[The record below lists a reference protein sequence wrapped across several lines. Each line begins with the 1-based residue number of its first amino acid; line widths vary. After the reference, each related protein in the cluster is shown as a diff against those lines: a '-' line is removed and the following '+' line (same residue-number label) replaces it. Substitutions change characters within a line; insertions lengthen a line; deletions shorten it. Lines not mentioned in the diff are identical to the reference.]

1 MHLFH
6 VTIRRLGSTLAVTSY
21 QVVGNGRIINN
32 YRKLIYMRA
41 FRFARDLYRTP
52 WTVRAVARKD
62 EALWFKQNIHR
73 RRLALSR
80 VERDLL
86 FAGEHPLRFAFSL
99 LTLQFALLVLVAKLP
114 QDWLTP
120 AWFRWAAAEQLTH
133 FSTVWTIQ
141 ATLAALVYPIVIS
154 FVAVY
159 LQRRPAAEAFIHLY
173 MLDSGGLAAG
183 LSSLALVV
191 VMGIQYLMLSTWGT
205 AWLPSWAA
213 IDTAWFVFN
222 AALTTFFLF
231 RTVEFLRPEV
241 QTRVIQRYTVNVALP
256 RDVQR
261 LNSFQVLAGGI
272 AKGWFPVPSYGDDK
286 APEGP
291 RLLIGR
297 AFREGDIQGELR
309 LRAQARLVDVRLWLV
324 TVVVE
329 SWYRKALTSPR
340 PKKPNTFGADKSWPL
355 LTLPLSPGAVYEGEL
370 PLARVAD
377 GPALSSWQR
386 LLLRRSVVLQPI
398 SRERYGIRAES
409 ILGELAADAR
419 NMAAKPDNEGFERAC
434 SALIDLHGLLL
445 AACLDKT
452 ETGEQGSWAL
462 LPDSESFFERTLHKN
477 WSNVYRGVFEA
488 AIEGMIRDTRPL
500 RRLCHLL
507 QHLDGDELRAS
518 PIEIREHLLQ
528 MPPLMM
534 YQLSNWWA
542 FRVEEQ
548 GIIEHTHRQMVVL
561 RPPLNRVYEEVLSAF
576 VGGWENG
583 RPDKPRRNRDAH
595 ALDWATLPGLARLN
609 VKHIEESARM
619 LLAAV
624 LRGDQ
629 AAAEWLADVL
639 EKWWGTLDFDHEP
652 YQLYDKTAFITIDD
666 LGLAWPAFCTK
677 FGLEA
682 DDPEPQ
688 ERLRPVLQQGA
699 FQAALQNYWTD
710 VRLLTIELM
719 FDWVRAVPA
728 ASASSSLAFEIV
740 AGFLTGKQW
749 KGGGQAVDSL
759 SGMSPPVY
767 LVAKVRQF
775 AASGEW
781 RGGYVGRLDGFV
793 ERVKDMHRPNMV
805 SSRVYSFG
813 GADDVESLLESQLE
827 LLSVLATG
835 AWSLPRSLQ
844 RQLDVWFDARFDQ
857 YSSIDIVRARLTS
870 WLERLDAQPGLS
882 VEHIDLMKARVRP
895 GVPAQAAIEHVKG
908 GLLAAQEALEGRREE
923 MLAAQPIDP
932 DRLLEIGRFASTT
945 GFSKEKGRFPVH
957 LFAIGSTNENLEDFT
972 LTFTQ
977 VRRGELTQM
986 QMEQR
991 AVNEAEYFADAMAQQ
1006 VAIIVLSDVL
1016 HRSQVKE
1023 VAVQDAEAYWKALQ
1037 AESHLI
1043 VAKGGTPILLLDN
1056 ATRPDWVWDWQHAEF
1071 DATHKRPGDLQVR
1084 RRERQGAGYQCDFND
1099 IEVYVAPLPIGQSL
1113 LLSRVAFRSLT
1124 FTDYGDGRFAR
1135 AEVVELEGAKNLVD
1149 LKLTFSRRV
1158 DVDEARLVRLVYA
1171 QSK

>member
-1 MHLFH
+1 M
-6 VTIRRLGSTLAVTSY
+6 TLECAFCLV
-21 QVVGNGRIINN
+21 
-32 YRKLIYMRA
+32 RA
-41 FRFARDLYRTP
+41 LLRTP
-52 WTVRAVARKD
+52 WSVRTVARRD
-62 EALWFKQNIHR
+62 EAAWFAQNIQR
-73 RRLALSR
+73 RRLALSKL
-80 VERDLL
+80 ERDLL
-86 FAGEHPLRFAFSL
+86 FAGEHPLRLAFSL
-99 LTLQFALLVLVAKLP
+99 LALQIALLVLAAVLP
-114 QDWLTP
+114 QDWFTP
-120 AWFRWAAAEQLTH
+120 AWFNWPAAEQLTH

-183 LSSLALVV
+183 LSSLGLVV
-191 VMGIQYLMLSTWGT
+191 VMGVQYLMLSTWGT
-205 AWLPSWAA
+205 AWLPGWAA
-213 IDTAWFVFN
+213 IDTAWFVLN
-222 AALTTFFLF
+222 AALTTLFLF

-297 AFREGDIQGELR
+297 GFREGDIQGELR
-309 LRAQARLVDVRLWLV
+309 LRAQARLVDVRIWVVRL
-324 TVVVE
+324 VVE
-329 SWYRKALTSPR
+329 SWYRRALTSPR
-340 PKKPNTFGADKSWPL
+340 PDKTEAFGVNKSWPL
-355 LTLPLSPGAVYEGEL
+355 FTLPMSPGTVYVSEL
-370 PLARVAD
+370 PLAMVAD
-377 GPALSSWQR
+377 GPELSTWQR
-386 LLLRRSVVLQPI
+386 WLLRWSVVLHPT
-398 SRERYGIRAES
+398 SRERYGIRVEA

-419 NMAAKPDNEGFERAC
+419 NMAAKPDNEGFERAY

-445 AACLDKT
+445 TACLDKT

-462 LPDSESFFERTLHKN
+462 LPDPESIFDRTLHKN
-477 WSNVYRGVFEA
+477 WSNVYRGIFEA
-488 AIEGMIRDTRPL
+488 AIEGMVRDTRPL

-507 QHLDGDELRAS
+507 QHLNGDELRES
-518 PIEIREHLLQ
+518 PVEIREHLLQ

-548 GIIEHTHRQMVVL
+548 GIIEHSHKQMVLL
-561 RPPLNRVYEEVLSAF
+561 RPPLNRVYDEVLSTF
-576 VGGWENG
+576 VAGWENG
-583 RPDKPRRNRDAH
+583 RPDKPRQNRDAR

-609 VKHIEESARM
+609 VKHIEETARM

-639 EKWWGTLDFDHEP
+639 SKWWGTLAFDHEP

-666 LGLAWPAFCTK
+666 LGLGWPAFCTK

-682 DDPEPQ
+682 DDAASQ

-699 FQAALQNYWTD
+699 FQAALRNYWTD
-710 VRLLTIELM
+710 VRLLTVELM
-719 FDWVRAVPA
+719 LDWIRAVPA
-728 ASASSSLAFEIV
+728 ASASSSLAFEIA
-740 AGFLTGKQW
+740 AGLLTGKQW
-749 KGGGQAVDSL
+749 KSGGQAADSL
-759 SGMSPPVY
+759 STLSSPEY
-767 LVAKVRQF
+767 LVAKARQF

-793 ERVKDMHRPNMV
+793 ERVKDMRRPNMV

-813 GADDVESLLESQLE
+813 GADDVESLQESQLE
-827 LLSVLATG
+827 LFAILPTG

-844 RQLDVWFDARFDQ
+844 RQMDVWFDARFDQ
-857 YSSIDIVRARLTS
+857 YSSIDILRGRLKS

-882 VEHIDLMKARVRP
+882 VEHIDLVKARVKP
-895 GVPAQAAIEHVKG
+895 GVPAQTAVDQAKA
-908 GLLAAQEALEGRREE
+908 GLLAAQQALEDRREE
-923 MLAAQPIDP
+923 TLAAQPIDP
-932 DRLLEIGRFASTT
+932 DRLLEIGRYASRS
-945 GFSKEKGRFPVH
+945 GFSKDKGHFPVH
-957 LFAIGSTNENLEDFT
+957 LFPIGKPAANLEDFT

-977 VRRGELTQM
+977 VRRGELTQL
-986 QMEQR
+986 QMDQR

-1006 VAIIVLSDVL
+1006 VAIVVLSDVL
-1016 HRSQVKE
+1016 HRSEIKE
-1023 VAVQDAEAYWKALQ
+1023 IAVPDGEAYWKALR
-1037 AESHLI
+1037 AESSLI

-1056 ATRPDWVWDWQHAEF
+1056 ATRPDWVWDWQHADF
-1071 DATHKRPGDLQVR
+1071 DATHKRPNDLQVR
-1084 RRERQGAGYQCDFND
+1084 RREGQGAGYQCDFND

-1113 LLSRVAFRSLT
+1113 LLSSEVFRALM
-1124 FTDYGDGRFAR
+1124 FTDYGNGRFVR
-1135 AEVVELEGAKNLVD
+1135 AEVVELDGVKKLVD
-1149 LKLTFSRRV
+1149 LKLTFSRGVEVGDTR
-1158 DVDEARLVRLVYA
+1158 AVRLAYV

>member
-1 MHLFH
+1 MPLKH
-6 VTIRRLGSTLAVTSY
+6 
-21 QVVGNGRIINN
+21 
-32 YRKLIYMRA
+32 A
-41 FRFARDLYRTP
+41 FRLVRDLFRTP
-52 WTVRAVARKD
+52 WSVRALARRD
-62 EALWFKQNIHR
+62 ETAWFKQNIHR
-73 RRLALSR
+73 QRRVFSK

-86 FAGEHPLRFAFSL
+86 FAGEHPLRFTASL
-99 LTLQFALLVLVAKLP
+99 LALQIALLVLVAELP

-120 AWFRWAAAEQLTH
+120 AWLKWEAAEHLTY
-133 FSTVWTIQ
+133 FSTVWTTQ

-173 MLDSGGLAAG
+173 MLDTGGLAAG

-205 AWLPSWAA
+205 AWLPGWAA
-213 IDTAWFVFN
+213 IDTAWFVLN

-241 QTRVIQRYTVNVALP
+241 QARVIQRYTVNVALP

-261 LNSFQVLAGGI
+261 LNLPQVLAGGS

-297 AFREGDIQGELR
+297 FAFREGSVQGELH
-309 LRAQARLVDVRLWLV
+309 LRTQARLVDVRLWFVRL
-324 TVVVE
+324 VVE

-340 PKKPNTFGADKSWPL
+340 PEKPKAFGVDKSWPL
-355 LTLPLSPGAVYEGEL
+355 LTLPMSPGTVYEGEF

-377 GPALSSWQR
+377 GPALSRWQR
-386 LLLRRSVVLQPI
+386 LLLRWSIVMHQT
-398 SRERYGIRAES
+398 SRERYGIRVEA

-419 NMAAKPDNEGFERAC
+419 NVAAKPDNEGFERAY

-462 LPDSESFFERTLHKN
+462 LPDTERFFERTLHEN
-477 WSNVYRGVFEA
+477 WSNVYRGIFEA
-488 AIEGMIRDTRPL
+488 AIESMARDTRPL

-507 QHLDGDELRAS
+507 QHLDGNELRAS
-518 PIEIREHLLQ
+518 PVDIREHLLQ

-534 YQLSNWWA
+534 YQLGNWWA

-548 GIIEHTHRQMVVL
+548 GIIEHSHKQMVVL
-561 RPPLNRVYEEVLSAF
+561 RPPLNRVYDEVLNDF

-583 RPDKPRRNRDAH
+583 RPDKPRRNRDPH

-609 VKHIEESARM
+609 VKHIEETARM

-624 LRGDQ
+624 SRGDQ

-639 EKWWGTLDFDHEP
+639 SKWWGTLDFDHEP
-652 YQLYDKTAFITIDD
+652 YQLYDKKMFITIDD
-666 LGLAWPAFCTK
+666 LGLAWPAFCKK
-677 FGLEA
+677 FGLEV
-682 DDPEPQ
+682 DDPGSQ
-688 ERLRPVLQQGA
+688 ERLRPILQQGA
-699 FQAALQNYWTD
+699 FQAALRNYCTD
-710 VRLLTIELM
+710 VRLLTVELM
-719 FDWVRAVPA
+719 LDWVRAVPA
-728 ASASSSLAFEIV
+728 ASASTSLAFEIA
-740 AGFLTGKQW
+740 AGLLSGKQW

-759 SGMSPPVY
+759 SDLSPPKY

-781 RGGYVGRLDGFV
+781 RSGYVGRLDRFV

-813 GADDVESLLESQLE
+813 GADDVESLQESQLE
-827 LLSVLATG
+827 LFAVLTTG

-857 YSSIDIVRARLTS
+857 YSSIDILRSRLKS

-882 VEHIDLMKARVRP
+882 VEHIDLMKARVKP
-895 GVPAQAAIEHVKG
+895 GVPAQTAIDQVKA
-908 GLLAAQEALEGRREE
+908 GLLAAQQALEDRREE
-923 MLAAQPIDP
+923 TLAAQPIDP
-932 DRLLEIGRFASTT
+932 DRLLEIGRYASTA
-945 GFSKEKGRFPVH
+945 GFSKDKGHFPVH
-957 LFAIGSTNENLEDFT
+957 LFTIESTAENLEGFT

-977 VRRGELTQM
+977 VRRGELTQL
-986 QMEQR
+986 QMEPR
-991 AVNEAEYFADAMAQQ
+991 AGNEAEFYADAMAQQ
-1006 VAIIVLSDVL
+1006 VAVVVLSDVL
-1016 HRSQVKE
+1016 HRSEIKE
-1023 VAVQDAEAYWKALQ
+1023 VAVQDAETYWKALQ
-1037 AESHLI
+1037 AEAHLI
-1043 VAKGGTPILLLDN
+1043 TAKGGMPILLLDN
-1056 ATRPDWVWDWQHAEF
+1056 ATRPDWVWDWQHADF
-1071 DATHKRPGDLQVR
+1071 GATHKRPDDLQVR
-1084 RRERQGAGYQCDFND
+1084 RQEGHGDGYQCDFND
-1099 IEVYVAPLPIGQSL
+1099 IEVYVAPIPIGQSL
-1113 LLSRVAFRSLT
+1113 LLSKEAFRILT
-1124 FTDYGDGRFAR
+1124 FTDYGEGRFVR
-1135 AEVVELEGAKNLVD
+1135 ADVVELEGAKNLVD
-1149 LKLTFSRRV
+1149 LQLTFSRRV
-1158 DVDEARLVRLVYA
+1158 EIGEQGVIRLAYA
-1171 QSK
+1171 QGK

>member
-1 MHLFH
+1 MP
-6 VTIRRLGSTLAVTSY
+6 LG
-21 QVVGNGRIINN
+21 
-32 YRKLIYMRA
+32 A
-41 FRFARDLYRTP
+41 FRLVRALFRTP
-52 WTVRAVARKD
+52 WSIRTVARRD
-62 EALWFKQNIHR
+62 EAAWFAQNIHR
-73 RRLALSR
+73 RRLAQSV
-80 VERDLL
+80 VERNLL

-99 LTLQFALLVLVAKLP
+99 LALLTVLLLLAAVLP
-114 QDWLTP
+114 EDWFAP
-120 AWFRWAAAEQLTH
+120 AWFKWEAAEQLTH

-213 IDTAWFVFN
+213 IDTAWFVLN
-222 AALTTFFLF
+222 ATLTTFFLF

-241 QTRVIQRYTVNVALP
+241 QARVIQRYTVNVALP

-261 LNSFQVLAGGI
+261 LNSFQVLTGGI

-291 RLLIGR
+291 RLLVGR
-297 AFREGDIQGELR
+297 FAFRDGSVQGELH
-309 LRAQARLVDVRLWLV
+309 LRTPARLVDVRLWLV
-324 TVVVE
+324 RLVVE
-329 SWYRKALTSPR
+329 SWYHKALASPR
-340 PKKPNTFGADKSWPL
+340 PDKLKGFGVDKLWPQ
-355 LTLPLSPGAVYEGEL
+355 LTLPMSPGTVYEGEL

-386 LLLRRSVVLQPI
+386 LLLRWSLVMHPT
-398 SRERYGIRAES
+398 SRERYGIKVEA

-419 NMAAKPDNEGFERAC
+419 NMAAKPDNEAFGRAY

-445 AACLDKT
+445 AACLDKA

-462 LPDSESFFERTLHKN
+462 LPDTESFFDRTLHKS
-477 WSNVYRGVFEA
+477 WSNVYRSIFEA
-488 AIEGMIRDTRPL
+488 AIEGMVRDTRPL

-518 PIEIREHLLQ
+518 PVEIREHLLQ

-548 GIIEHTHRQMVVL
+548 GIIEHSHKQMVVL
-561 RPPLNRVYEEVLSAF
+561 RPPLNRVYDEVLSAF

-609 VKHIEESARM
+609 VKHIEETARM

-639 EKWWGTLDFDHEP
+639 SKWWGTLDFDHEP
-652 YQLYDKTAFITIDD
+652 YQLYDKTTFITIEDI
-666 LGLAWPAFCTK
+666 GLAWSAFCTK

-682 DDPEPQ
+682 DDPEAQ
-688 ERLRPVLQQGA
+688 ERLRPVMQQGA
-699 FQAALQNYWTD
+699 FQAALRNYWTD

-728 ASASSSLAFEIV
+728 ASASSSLAFEIA
-740 AGFLTGKQW
+740 AGLLTGKQW
-749 KGGGQAVDSL
+749 KGGGQAVDLL
-759 SGMSPPVY
+759 SDLSAPEY

-775 AASGEW
+775 AASCEW
-781 RGGYVGRLDGFV
+781 RGGYVGQLDRFV
-793 ERVKDMHRPNMV
+793 ERVKDMRRPNMV

-813 GADDVESLLESQLE
+813 GADDVESLQESQLE
-827 LLSVLATG
+827 LLAVLATG
-835 AWSLPRSLQ
+835 VWDSPRSLQ
-844 RQLDVWFDARFDQ
+844 RQLDVWFDTRFDQ
-857 YSSIDIVRARLTS
+857 YSSIDILRGRLRS

-895 GVPAQAAIEHVKG
+895 AVPAQAGIEHLKA
-908 GLLAAQEALEGRREE
+908 GLLAAQQELEGRREE
-923 MLAAQPIDP
+923 TLAAQPIDGN
-932 DRLLEIGRFASTT
+932 RLLEIGRYASATA
-945 GFSKEKGRFPVH
+945 FSKEKGRFPVH
-957 LFAIGSTNENLEDFT
+957 LFPIGSTAENLEDFT
-972 LTFTQ
+972 LNFTQ
-977 VRRGELTQM
+977 VRRGELTQLK
-986 QMEQR
+986 MEQR
-991 AVNEAEYFADAMAQQ
+991 AVNEADYFADAMAQQ
-1006 VAIIVLSDVL
+1006 VAAVVLSDVL
-1016 HRSQVKE
+1016 HRSEVKE
-1023 VAVQDAEAYWKALQ
+1023 IAVQDADAYWKVLQ
-1037 AESHLI
+1037 AEAHLI

-1056 ATRPDWVWDWQHAEF
+1056 ATHPDWAWDWQHADF
-1071 DATHKRPGDLQVR
+1071 DTTHKRPDNLQVR
-1084 RRERQGAGYQCDFND
+1084 RREGRGAGYQCDFND
-1099 IEVYVAPLPIGQSL
+1099 IEVYVAPIPIGQSL
-1113 LLSRVAFRSLT
+1113 LLSSEAFRVLT
-1124 FTDYGDGRFAR
+1124 FTDYGDGRFVR
-1135 AEVVELEGAKNLVD
+1135 AEVIELEGAKNLVD
-1149 LKLTFSRRV
+1149 LRLTFSRKV
-1158 DVDEARLVRLVYA
+1158 EIGEPRLTRLAYA
-1171 QSK
+1171 QGK

>member
-1 MHLFH
+1 MPLE
-6 VTIRRLGSTLAVTSY
+6 
-21 QVVGNGRIINN
+21 
-32 YRKLIYMRA
+32 RA
-41 FRFARDLYRTP
+41 FHLVIDLFRTP
-52 WTVRAVARKD
+52 WSVRAVARRD
-62 EALWFKQNIHR
+62 EAAWFAQNVQR
-73 RRLALSR
+73 RRLALSK

-86 FAGEHPLRFAFSL
+86 FAGEHPLRLAFSL
-99 LTLQFALLVLVAKLP
+99 LALQIALLVLVAVLP
-114 QDWLTP
+114 QDWFAP
-120 AWFRWAAAEQLTH
+120 AWFKWEAAEQLTH

-205 AWLPSWAA
+205 ALLPGWAA

-241 QTRVIQRYTVNVALP
+241 QARVIQRYTVNVALP

-272 AKGWFPVPSYGDDK
+272 SKGWFPVPSYGDEK

-291 RLLIGR
+291 RLLIGW

-309 LRAQARLVDVRLWLV
+309 LRAQARLVDVRIWVVRL
-324 TVVVE
+324 VVE
-329 SWYRKALTSPR
+329 SWYRSALTSPR
-340 PKKPNTFGADKSWPL
+340 PDKPEAFGINKSWPL
-355 LTLPLSPGAVYEGEL
+355 LTLPMSPGTVYEGEF

-377 GPALSSWQR
+377 GPELSPWQR
-386 LLLRRSVVLQPI
+386 WLLRWSVVLHPT
-398 SRERYGIRAES
+398 SLERYGIKVEA

-419 NMAAKPDNEGFERAC
+419 NMAAKPDNEGFERAY
-434 SALIDLHGLLL
+434 SALMNLHGLLL

-462 LPDSESFFERTLHKN
+462 LPDSESLFEQTLHKN
-477 WSNVYRGVFEA
+477 WCNVYRGIFEA
-488 AIEGMIRDTRPL
+488 AIEGMVRDTRPL

-518 PIEIREHLLQ
+518 PVEIREHILQ

-548 GIIEHTHRQMVVL
+548 GIIEHSHRQMVVL
-561 RPPLNRVYEEVLSAF
+561 RPPLNRVYDEVLSAF
-576 VGGWENG
+576 VGGWESG
-583 RPDKPRRNRDAH
+583 RPDSPRRSRDAH
-595 ALDWATLPGLARLN
+595 ALDWTTLPGLARLN
-609 VKHIEESARM
+609 VKHIEETARM

-624 LRGDQ
+624 LRGDL
-629 AAAEWLADVL
+629 AVAEWLADVL
-639 EKWWGTLDFDHEP
+639 SKWWGNQDFDHEP

-666 LGLAWPAFCTK
+666 LSLAWPAFCTK

-682 DDPEPQ
+682 DNPVAQ
-688 ERLRPVLQQGA
+688 ERLTSTLQQGS
-699 FQAALQNYWTD
+699 FQAALRNYWTD

-719 FDWVRAVPA
+719 LDWVRAVPA
-728 ASASSSLAFEIV
+728 ASASSSLAFEIA
-740 AGFLTGKQW
+740 AGLLTGKQW
-749 KGGGQAVDSL
+749 KGGGQAGSSL
-759 SGMSPPVY
+759 SDFSPPKY

-793 ERVKDMHRPNMV
+793 ERVKDMRRPNMV
-805 SSRVYSFG
+805 SSRVYSFS
-813 GADDVESLLESQLE
+813 GADNVESLQESQLE
-827 LLSVLATG
+827 IFAVLATTP
-835 AWSLPRSLQ
+835 WSLPNSLQ

-857 YSSIDIVRARLTS
+857 YSSIEILRGRLRL

-882 VEHIDLMKARVRP
+882 VEHIDLLKARVKP
-895 GVPAQAAIEHVKG
+895 GVPAQTAIDQVKA
-908 GLLAAQEALEGRREE
+908 GLLAAQQALEDRREVT
-923 MLAAQPIDP
+923 LASQPIDP
-932 DRLLEIGRFASTT
+932 DRLLEIGRYASTS
-945 GFSKEKGRFPVH
+945 GFSKEKGHFPVH
-957 LFAIGSTNENLEDFT
+957 FFSIGSTAENLEDFT

-977 VRRGELTQM
+977 VRRGELTQL
-986 QMEQR
+986 QMDQR
-991 AVNEAEYFADAMAQQ
+991 AVNEAGYFADAMAQQ
-1006 VAIIVLSDVL
+1006 VAIVVLNDVL
-1016 HRSQVKE
+1016 HRSDFKEIAVK
-1023 VAVQDAEAYWKALQ
+1023 DGEAYWKALQ
-1037 AESHLI
+1037 VESALI
-1043 VAKGGTPILLLDN
+1043 EAKGGTAILLLDN
-1056 ATRPDWVWDWQHAEF
+1056 ATRPDWVWDWQHADF
-1071 DATHKRPGDLQVR
+1071 GATHKRPDDLQVR
-1084 RRERQGAGYQCDFND
+1084 RREGLGAGYQCDFNN

-1113 LLSRVAFRSLT
+1113 LMPKDSFRALT
-1124 FTDYGDGRFAR
+1124 FTEYGDGRFVQ
-1135 AEVVELEGAKNLVD
+1135 AEVVELEGSKNLVD

-1158 DVDEARLVRLVYA
+1158 EIGESRMTRLVYA
-1171 QSK
+1171 LGK

>member
-1 MHLFH
+1 MPLE
-6 VTIRRLGSTLAVTSY
+6 
-21 QVVGNGRIINN
+21 
-32 YRKLIYMRA
+32 RA
-41 FRFARDLYRTP
+41 FHLVRDMFRTP
-52 WTVRAVARKD
+52 WSVRSVARRD
-62 EALWFKQNIHR
+62 EAAWFAQNVLR
-73 RRLALSR
+73 RRLALSTM
-80 VERDLL
+80 ERDLL

-99 LTLQFALLVLVAKLP
+99 LALQIALLVLVAVLP
-114 QDWLTP
+114 QGWLTP
-120 AWFRWAAAEQLTH
+120 AWFKWEAAEQLTH

-191 VMGIQYLMLSTWGT
+191 VMGVQYLMLSTWGT
-205 AWLPSWAA
+205 AWLPGWVA
-213 IDTAWFVFN
+213 IDTAWFVLN

-241 QTRVIQRYTVNVALP
+241 QARVIQRYTVNVALP

-297 AFREGDIQGELR
+297 FAFREGSVQGELH
-309 LRAQARLVDVRLWLV
+309 LRTQARLVDVRLWLV
-324 TVVVE
+324 RLAVE
-329 SWYRKALTSPR
+329 SWYRKALAWPR
-340 PKKPNTFGADKSWPL
+340 PDKPKAFGVDKLWPQ
-355 LTLPLSPGAVYEGEL
+355 LTLPMSPGTVYEGEL
-370 PLARVAD
+370 PLASVAD

-386 LLLRRSVVLQPI
+386 LLLRWSLVMHPV
-398 SRERYGIRAES
+398 SRERYGIRVEA

-419 NMAAKPDNEGFERAC
+419 NMAAKPDNEGFERAY
-434 SALIDLHGLLL
+434 SVLIDLHGLIL
-445 AACLDKT
+445 AACLDKM
-452 ETGEQGSWAL
+452 ETGDQGSWAL
-462 LPDSESFFERTLHKN
+462 LPDTERFFDRTLHEN
-477 WSNVYRGVFEA
+477 WSNVYRSIFEA
-488 AIEGMIRDTRPL
+488 AIEGMVRDTRPL

-507 QHLDGDELRAS
+507 QHLDGDGLRAS
-518 PIEIREHLLQ
+518 PVDIREHLLQ

-534 YQLSNWWA
+534 YQLGNWWA

-548 GIIEHTHRQMVVL
+548 GIIEHSHRQMVVL
-561 RPPLNRVYEEVLSAF
+561 RPPLNRVYDEVLSAF

-609 VKHIEESARM
+609 VKHIEETARM

-639 EKWWGTLDFDHEP
+639 SKWLGTLAFDHEP

-677 FGLEA
+677 FGLES
-682 DDPEPQ
+682 DDAESQ
-688 ERLRPVLQQGA
+688 ERFSPDLQQGA
-699 FQAALQNYWTD
+699 FQAALRNYWTD

-719 FDWVRAVPA
+719 LDWVRAVPA
-728 ASASSSLAFEIV
+728 ATASSSLAFEIA
-740 AGFLTGKQW
+740 AGLLTGKQW

-759 SGMSPPVY
+759 SELSPPEY
-767 LVAKVRQF
+767 LVAKVRQI

-781 RGGYVGRLDGFV
+781 RGGYVGRLDRFV
-793 ERVKDMHRPNMV
+793 ERLKDMRRPNMV

-813 GADDVESLLESQLE
+813 GADDVESLQESQLE
-827 LLSVLATG
+827 LLAILGTG
-835 AWSLPRSLQ
+835 AWSLPHSLQ
-844 RQLDVWFDARFDQ
+844 RQMDVWFDARFDQ
-857 YSSIDIVRARLTS
+857 YSSIDILRGRLKS

-882 VEHIDLMKARVRP
+882 VEHIDLMKARVRH
-895 GVPAQAAIEHVKG
+895 GVPAQAAIEHAKA
-908 GLLAAQEALEGRREE
+908 GLLAAQQALEGRREE
-923 MLAAQPIDP
+923 TLAAQPIDRN
-932 DRLLEIGRFASTT
+932 RLLEIGCYASATA
-945 GFSKEKGRFPVH
+945 FSKEKGHFPVH
-957 LFAIGSTNENLEDFT
+957 LFPIGSTAENLEDFT

-977 VRRGELTQM
+977 VRRGELTQL

-991 AVNEAEYFADAMAQQ
+991 AVNEAKYFADAMAQQ
-1006 VAIIVLSDVL
+1006 VAVVVLSDVL
-1016 HRSQVKE
+1016 HRSEVKE
-1023 VAVQDAEAYWKALQ
+1023 LAVQDAEAYWKALQ
-1037 AESHLI
+1037 AEAHLV

-1056 ATRPDWVWDWQHAEF
+1056 ATRPDWVWDWQRADF
-1071 DATHKRPGDLQVR
+1071 GATRKRPDNLQVR
-1084 RRERQGAGYQCDFND
+1084 RREGRGAGYQCDFND

-1113 LLSRVAFRSLT
+1113 LLSREAFRALT
-1124 FTDYGDGRFAR
+1124 FTDYGDGRFVQ

-1158 DVDEARLVRLVYA
+1158 EIGEPGVTRLAYA
-1171 QSK
+1171 QRK